1 MAPGLGGDNKGG
13 YERETEETED
23 SDGHVE
29 AEEAGRGSGDGRFTT
44 NGQEGGLVTSVHHA
58 VRCYI

>member
-1 MAPGLGGDNKGG
+1 
-13 YERETEETED
+13 
-23 SDGHVE
+23 VE